1 MNPEMLLIL
10 LIAVSVAVFVGE
22 PLIRRSASDLSAE
35 AGDPIFE
42 QLSLQKETL
51 YTAIRDLE
59 FDFHTGKVDQK
70 DYTKLRQHLETEAL
84 QILRQLDDAD
94 PNAGLESDLEQQI
107 LALRQQTPGQLH
119 AACLPPCPR
128 CGVILLGGENFCPSC
143 GRPLLSA

>member
-1 MNPEMLLIL
+1 MSPEMLLML
-10 LIAVSVAVFVGE
+10 LIAVSVVVFVGE
-22 PLIRRSASDLSAE
+22 PLLRRSASDMSVE

-42 QLSLQKETL
+42 QLSLQKEML

-70 DYTKLRQHLETEAL
+70 DYTNLRQHLETEAL
-84 QILRQLDDAD
+84 QVLRQLDEAD
-94 PNAGLESDLEQQI
+94 PGAGLEGDLEQEI
-107 LALRQQTPGQLH
+107 LALRRQTPVQLH

-128 CGVILLGGENFCPSC
+128 CGVILQGGENFCPSC